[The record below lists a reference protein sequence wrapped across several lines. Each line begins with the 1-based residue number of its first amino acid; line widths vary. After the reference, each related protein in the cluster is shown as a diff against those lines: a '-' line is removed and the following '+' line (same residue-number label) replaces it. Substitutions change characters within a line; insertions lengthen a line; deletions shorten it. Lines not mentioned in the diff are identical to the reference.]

1 MLKLAR
7 QQILLGQSV
16 TTKADAIALL
26 ASKLTDAGLVEA
38 GYVDGMLAREAQHAT
53 YLGSGIAIP
62 HGTTDTRH
70 LVKSTGVMVAQ
81 FPHGIEW
88 DEGQIA
94 YVAIGIAAKS
104 DEHLGILRQLTHVLG
119 DEQAAAQLKGATDE
133 ETIINILTGATAA
146 KEVQY
151 LTLADFPADDQDQ
164 LLLGAAAR
172 AKSAGWG
179 DAAMVSALLASQP
192 VHLGE
197 GIWLARAQAAQTGW
211 VLATPSTPL
220 NVGELPVSALLL
232 LCAADSGHLLQ
243 LENLAKLAAAGQL
256 ATLSGSDGLAM
267 LQAGP
272 ASGLSE
278 TFTIINPHGL
288 HARPGAM
295 LVKVAKEY
303 ESDIRVANLDG
314 SGEAVSAKSLMKVIG
329 LGVKCGHRLAFRA
342 EGADAEAALKGIG
355 EAIAA
360 GLGEGA
366 H

>member
-1 MLKLAR
+1 MLKLEATH
-7 QQILLGQSV
+7 ILLGQTV
-16 TTKADAIALL
+16 TTKAEAIALL
-26 ASKLTDAGLVEA
+26 ADKLTEAGLVA
-38 GYVDGMLAREAQHAT
+38 ADYVDGMLAREAQQAT

-70 LVKSTGVMVAQ
+70 LVNRTGVMVAQ
-81 FPHGIEW
+81 FPHGIAW

-94 YVAIGIAAKS
+94 YIAIGIAAKS
-104 DEHLGILRQLTHVLG
+104 DEHLAILRQLTHVLG
-119 DEQAAAQLKGATDE
+119 DEQAAAQLQGATDA
-133 ETIINILTGATAA
+133 ETIIHILTGATAA
-146 KEVQY
+146 KAVQY
-151 LTLADFPADDQDQ
+151 LTLADFPAEDRDQ

-179 DAAMVSALLASQP
+179 DAAMVSILLASEP
-192 VHLGE
+192 AYLGE
-197 GIWLARAQAAQTGW
+197 GIWLARAQAAQSGW
-211 VLATPSTPL
+211 VLATPSHAL
-220 NVGELPVSALLL
+220 SSGERPVSALLL
-232 LCAADSGHLLQ
+232 LCAADGGYLPQ
-243 LENLAKLAAAGQL
+243 LENLAKLADADQL
-256 ATLSGSDGLAM
+256 ATLVGSDGLAM

-272 ASGLSE
+272 ASGLAE
-278 TFTIINPHGL
+278 TFTILNPHGL

-303 ESDIRVANLDG
+303 EADIRVANLDG

-355 EAIAA
+355 VAIAA
-360 GLGEGA
+360 GLGEGT

>member
-7 QQILLGQSV
+7 QQILLGQTV

-26 ASKLTDAGLVEA
+26 AGKLTEAGLVEA

-88 DEGQIA
+88 NDGQTA

-119 DEQAAAQLKGATDE
+119 DEQAAARLKEATDE
-133 ETIINILTGATAA
+133 ETIIDILTGASAA
-146 KEVQY
+146 KEVQF

-179 DAAMVSALLASQP
+179 DAAMVSALLASAP

-211 VLATPSTPL
+211 VLATPSAVLTA
-220 NVGELPVSALLL
+220 GDQPVSALLL
-232 LCAADSGHLLQ
+232 LCAADAGHLAQ
-243 LENLAKLAAAGQL
+243 LDNLARLAAAGQL
-256 ATLSGSDGLAM
+256 GALAGSDGLTM
-267 LQAGP
+267 LQSGP
-272 ASGLSE
+272 ASGLSD

-342 EGADAEAALKGIG
+342 EGPDAEAALKGLG

>member
-7 QQILLGQSV
+7 QQILLGQTV

-26 ASKLTDAGLVEA
+26 ASKLTEAGLVEA

-88 DEGQIA
+88 DDGQTA

-119 DEQAAAQLKGATDE
+119 DEQAAAQLKEATDE

-146 KEVQY
+146 KEVQF
-151 LTLADFPADDQDQ
+151 LTLADFPADDRDQ

-179 DAAMVSALLASQP
+179 DAAMVSALLASEP
-192 VHLGE
+192 VYLGE
-197 GIWLARAQAAQTGW
+197 GIWLARSQAAQTGW
-211 VLATPSTPL
+211 VLATPSTVL
-220 NVGELPVSALLL
+220 SVGGQPVSALLL
-232 LCAADSGHLLQ
+232 LCAADSSHLAQ
-243 LENLAKLAAAGQL
+243 LDNLAKLAAASQL
-256 ATLSGSDGLAM
+256 GTLAGADGLSM
-267 LQAGP
+267 LQTGP
-272 ASGLSE
+272 ASGLSD
-278 TFTIINPHGL
+278 TFTIVNPHGL

-342 EGADAEAALKGIG
+342 EGPDAEAALKGLG